1 MKTFKHFFAA
11 LLLLCSTVATA
22 HDFVVDGIY
31 YSFTADYD
39 LVTGSWFGG
48 DYVAVTYRGDDAY
61 SMEEYFNLV
70 EIPAEVTY
78 EGTTYQVVAIGDN
91 AFAGNAGLRSLIIPN
106 SVKLIGHNAFSECD
120 GLSGIEIPESVV
132 SVGSYVFEDTKWF
145 ANQPNGPVYVGKV
158 LYKYIGKAPENTAL
172 VIEEGTVSIAYEAF
186 YNASVYA
193 DCSGITSIEIPN
205 SVTSIGARAFS
216 GCTSLTSIVVAEGNT
231 KYDSRENC
239 NAIIET
245 AINTLIRGC
254 KNTIIPDSVTSI
266 GYQAF
271 YGCTGLTSIEIP
283 DGVTSIGDCAFLGC
297 TGLTSIE
304 IPNSV
309 TSIDT
314 YAFSGCTGLTSIEI
328 PNSVTSIRDY
338 AFYDTPW
345 YNNQPDGVIYVGKC
359 LYKYKGDMPANTSIV
374 IEEGTLS
381 ISPRAFEYCTGLTN
395 IEIPNTVISI
405 EYYAFSGCTGLTSIT
420 LPASATEYGSA
431 LFCGCTGLTSI
442 ISYIS
447 AEDVADRSANN
458 YFDVFYDFDFDFAA
472 CTLYVPYGA
481 KETYAASNHWDGIE
495 NIVEMAY
502 ELNVTAAGYATLY
515 LGYAAEIPA
524 GVEVYTA
531 NAVED
536 DRLKMQP
543 VEGVIPANTGVI
555 VKAAAGT
562 YTFNNADDAVAAI
575 EGNLFKGSLKDETVK
590 VASGKAAYVLS
601 MVDGEV
607 GMYRAELT
615 GHSFLN
621 NANKAYLLL
630 DSNNLGVYDD
640 EWDTSAGG
648 QLSNGYRFDFGGI
661 TGIENVKGE
670 SGEVK
675 AIYDLSGRAVENP
688 SKGLYII
695 NGKKVMV
702 K

>member
-31 YSFTADYD
+31 YSFTSYYD
-39 LVTGSWFGG
+39 PVTDSWSSG
-48 DYVAVTYRGDDAY
+48 DYVAVTYRGDEPG
-61 SMEEYFNLV
+61 SIEEYFNLV

-78 EGTTYQVVAIGDN
+78 EGRTYQVVAIGYE
-91 AFAGNAGLRSLIIPN
+91 AFAGNTSLKSLIIPN
-106 SVKLIGHNAFSECD
+106 SVKRIDNYAFNGCD
-120 GLSGIEIPESVV
+120 GLSGIEIPESIV
-132 SVGSYVFEDTKWF
+132 SVGYDVFEDTKWF
-145 ANQPNGPVYVGKV
+145 ANQPNGPIYVGKV
-158 LYKYIGKAPENTAL
+158 LYRYKGEAPENTAL
-172 VIEEGTVSIAYEAF
+172 VIEDGTVSIASEAF
-186 YNASVYA
+186 YNESVYT

-205 SVTSIGARAFS
+205 SVTSIGGADALS
-216 GCTSLTSIVVAEGNT
+216 GLGGLTSIVVAEGNT
-231 KYDSRENC
+231 KYDSRDNC

-245 AINTLIRGC
+245 ATNTLIRGC
-254 KNTIIPDSVTSI
+254 KNTIIPNSVTSI

-283 DGVTSIGDCAFLGC
+283 NSVTSIGWSAFEYC

-304 IPNSV
+304 IANSV
-309 TSIDT
+309 TSID
-314 YAFSGCTGLTSIEI
+314 A
-328 PNSVTSIRDY
+328 Y

-431 LFCGCTGLTSI
+431 MFSGCTGLTSI

-447 AEDVADRSANN
+447 AEDVANRSANN
-458 YFDVFYDFDFDFAA
+458 HFDVFYDFDFAA

-481 KETYAASNHWDGIE
+481 KETYAASNHWDEIE

-675 AIYDLSGRAVENP
+675 GVYDLSGRAVENP

-695 NGKKVMV
+695 NGKKVLV

>member
-31 YSFTADYD
+31 YSFTEDYD
-39 LVTGSWFGG
+39 PVTDLWSGG

-120 GLSGIEIPESVV
+120 GLSGIEIPESIV
-132 SVGSYVFEDTKWF
+132 SVGSYVFEGTKWF

-158 LYKYIGKAPENTAL
+158 LYKYKGEAPGNTAL
-172 VIEEGTVSIAYEAF
+172 VIKEGTVSIAYEAF

-205 SVTSIGARAFS
+205 SVTSIGARAFD

-245 AINTLIRGC
+245 ATNTLIRGC
-254 KNTIIPDSVTSI
+254 KNTIIPNSVTSI

-283 DGVTSIGDCAFLGC
+283 NSVTSIGSSAFYNC
-297 TGLTSIE
+297 FGLTSIE
-304 IPNSV
+304 TPNSV

-314 YAFSGCTGLTSIEI
+314 YAFYG
-328 PNSVTSIRDY
+328 
-338 AFYDTPW
+338 TPW
-345 YNNQPDGVIYVGKC
+345 YNNQPDGVVYVGKC

-381 ISPRAFEYCTGLTN
+381 ICPCAFEYCTGLTN

-405 EYYAFSGCTGLTSIT
+405 GAGAFSGCTGLTSIT
-420 LPASATEYGSA
+420 LPASATEYGFAMFS
-431 LFCGCTGLTSI
+431 GCTGLTSI

-447 AEDVADRSANN
+447 AEDVANRSAH
-458 YFDVFYDFDFDFAA
+458 YHFDVFYDFDFAA

-481 KETYAASNHWDGIE
+481 KETYAASNHWDEIE

-630 DSNNLGVYDD
+630 DSNNLGVYDE

-675 AIYDLSGRAVENP
+675 TIYDLSGRAVENP

-695 NGKKVMV
+695 NGKKVLV

>member
-31 YSFTADYD
+31 YSFTSNYD
-39 LVTGSWFGG
+39 PVTDLWSYG

-283 DGVTSIGDCAFLGC
+283 DGVTSIGGGAFYGC

-555 VKAAAGT
+555 VKAAPGT

-575 EGNLFKGSLKDETVK
+575 EGTLFKGSAKDETVT

-615 GHSFLN
+615 NHSFLN

-675 AIYDLSGRAVENP
+675 TIYDLSGRAVENP